1 MEKRLRS
8 PYDGTAFAIA
18 PDRFQQLPAG
28 LSYLG
33 DRAFEGFLI
42 GLGRLLEAAY
52 LPHKLQRGRVEFLRR
67 SGLRRITQSFDTSA
81 HLVRRIA
88 PQGAQALSPANSSK
102 AHS

>member
-28 LSYLG
+28 VSYLCH
-33 DRAFEGFLI
+33 RAFKGFLI
-42 GLGRLLEAAY
+42 GLGGLLEAAD
-52 LPHKLQRGRVEFLRR
+52 LPHKLQRGRIEFLCR
-67 SGLRRITQSFDTSA
+67 SGLRRITRSLNTSA
-81 HLVRRIA
+81 HLVRRIT
-88 PQGAQALSPANSSK
+88 PQLAQALSPANSSK